1 MDAHTASAVGEVNVV
16 EQIRATNAIIGGEG
30 NGGVIYPTSHAGR
43 DALVGVG
50 LFLTHLV
57 EQGLSC
63 SELRATYPDL
73 VICKDK
79 IDLPDSGVEKALD
92 QLVKNHPEARINTAD
107 GVKFDLEEGWVH
119 LRRSNTEPIIR
130 VYAEAPNED
139 AANALAGRFK
149 SELLSLL

>member
-1 MDAHTASAVGEVNVV
+1 M
-16 EQIRATNAIIGGEG
+16 
-30 NGGVIYPTSHAGR
+30 
-43 DALVGVG
+43 
-50 LFLTHLV
+50 
-57 EQGLSC
+57 SC

-79 IDLPDSGVEKALD
+79 IDLPDSGVEEALD

-139 AANALAGRFK
+139 DANALAGRFK